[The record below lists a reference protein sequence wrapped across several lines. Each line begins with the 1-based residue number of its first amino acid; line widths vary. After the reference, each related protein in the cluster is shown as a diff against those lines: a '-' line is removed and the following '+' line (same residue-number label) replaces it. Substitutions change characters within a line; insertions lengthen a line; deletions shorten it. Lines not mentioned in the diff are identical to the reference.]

1 MRKSSI
7 FTLVLGFLSSIANI
21 KGVSPYA
28 VPNNMMTPG
37 SLCIGSIDTDYGYA
51 TGWST
56 NTAGIMMECS
66 NITEIC
72 VHDSGTRVASLLYY
86 YGPTNQIYIGRD
98 KGWGVSHIFMSGYLQ
113 CLFYAISNAGTDYVG
128 VANADGNNNL
138 NYSRQLF
145 LMFNTFTGFHR
156 CFTDD
161 IEFKK
166 EDPQKF
172 KDDYVGRIVV
182 SSGKIATL
190 ATKLNSIK
198 DLENK
203 NIVRVD
209 IKKEIQINNFANA
222 LDFFRLKNIDK
233 SNFYYHHVG
242 IYGYQYE
249 TLKKFISLK
258 RSDNEINRSLEQMR
272 AMDNDISISVGLT
285 DSYPLG
291 VDTIEDLEEIRNIM
305 KNGQ

>member
-1 MRKSSI
+1 MSNTVILIPSHLRATRLPNKPLLLINNKPMIVHCWQRAIDSKIGEVYVATADEEIAKVIKDVGGKSILTSKEHKTGSDRI
-7 FTLVLGFLSSIANI
+7 FEAIEKNFS
-21 KGVSPYA
+21 KKP
-28 VPNNMMTPG
+28 
-37 SLCIGSIDTDYGYA
+37 
-51 TGWST
+51 
-56 NTAGIMMECS
+56 S
-66 NITEIC
+66 NIINLQG
-72 VHDSGTRVASLLYY
+72 DMPNIDPSAIKLL
-86 YGPTNQIYIGRD
+86 D
-98 KGWGVSHIFMSGYLQ
+98 KFM
-113 CLFYAISNAGTDYVG
+113 
-128 VANADGNNNL
+128 NNNS
-138 NYSRQLF
+138 YQ
-145 LMFNTFTGFHR
+145 
-156 CFTDD
+156 
-161 IEFKK
+161 
-166 EDPQKF
+166 
-172 KDDYVGRIVV
+172 
-182 SSGKIATL
+182 IATL

-203 NIVRVD
+203 NIVKVE
-209 IKKEIQINNFANA
+209 IKKEMQINNFANA

-233 SNFYYHHVG
+233 NNFYYHHVG